1 MALALIVNN
10 YFQKSFAVF
19 KILLKNAEK
28 NFKNNPGKKK
38 MARISQRKKEAMLA
52 DLKAGKGCDEIAVT
66 HGVGRQSVFTLR
78 EKHRDELPNWKRRT
92 ARTLMDATSK
102 LVARINTGIDSK
114 DASLKDECISVGI
127 LIDKAGQLRAEPS
140 QIVEHRLEIGAEL
153 GGWLENREQ
162 ISAIETEKD
171 ANVIDIGESKSN

>member
-1 MALALIVNN
+1 MFGNDW
-10 YFQKSFAVF
+10 Q
-19 KILLKNAEK
+19 
-28 NFKNNPGKKK
+28 G

-102 LVARINTGIDSK
+102 LVARINAGIDSK

-127 LIDKAGQLRAEPS
+127 LIDKQAQLSGSPS

-162 ISAIETEKD
+162 ASTIEQAKE
-171 ANVIDIGESKSN
+171 ANVVDIGEE

>member
-1 MALALIVNN
+1 MHENNLLFLAMFGNVW
-10 YFQKSFAVF
+10 QR
-19 KILLKNAEK
+19 
-28 NFKNNPGKKK
+28 
-38 MARISQRKKEAMLA
+38 MARISQRKKDAMLA

-102 LVARINTGIDSK
+102 LVDRINSSIETK
-114 DASLKDECISVGI
+114 DASLKDECIGIGI
-127 LIDKAGQLRAEPS
+127 LIDKQAQLSGSPS

-162 ISAIETEKD
+162 TSAIETAKE
-171 ANVIDIGESKSN
+171 ANVIDIGNE